1 MWKGESAQGA
11 EEWDLPISTPL
22 SPAHLHVQ
30 TLCRIAM
37 KDTDGKQHDGM
48 GILETLVIGPH
59 QPSNFVSILDGAQ

>member
-1 MWKGESAQGA
+1 
-11 EEWDLPISTPL
+11 
-22 SPAHLHVQ
+22 
-30 TLCRIAM
+30 M